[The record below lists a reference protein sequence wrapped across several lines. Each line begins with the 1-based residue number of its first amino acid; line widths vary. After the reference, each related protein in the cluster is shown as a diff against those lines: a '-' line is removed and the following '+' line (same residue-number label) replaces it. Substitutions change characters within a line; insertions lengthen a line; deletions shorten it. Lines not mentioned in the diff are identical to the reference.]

1 MCYKPV
7 RNVIL
12 GKYIKWLSLLV
23 IKEIRQKMKA
33 RPVLY
38 LFVTMVVCCVSLLG
52 AAAVCAQNAVLAKI
66 GTLTITEKDLNDLAN
81 AIPERYRDLYMSPE
95 ARQKTLDYIVNIY
108 VLAAEAE
115 KQNIDKAP
123 EVQKLMDFTKKD
135 LLARIYLDR
144 MSRNLKPPT
153 EEEAKAYY
161 NQYKDQF
168 VTPESVHLHHILV
181 NTEKEAKAVM
191 DRLKKGEKFADI
203 ASQVSICPSKSKGGD
218 LGWLPKGSLVPEI
231 EETAFTAKQGVPTG
245 PVKSKFGYHV
255 LLVED
260 RKPAEEGSF
269 DQAREYILEQLK
281 FQAQQDNYER
291 IAQDLRKKMN
301 VQVFEQATPAPAPTP
316 SGGPK

>member
-1 MCYKPV
+1 MKPLQVTTLFLTAALCCLGLIEAGAV
-7 RNVIL
+7 R
-12 GKYIKWLSLLV
+12 GQS
-23 IKEIRQKMKA
+23 
-33 RPVLY
+33 P
-38 LFVTMVVCCVSLLG
+38 
-52 AAAVCAQNAVLAKI
+52 VLAKI
-66 GTLTITEKDLNDLAN
+66 GALTITEKDLNDLAN

-153 EEEAKAYY
+153 EQEAKAYY
-161 NQYKDQF
+161 EQYKDQF
-168 VTPESVHLHHILV
+168 VTPESVHLHHVLV

-191 DRLKKGEKFADI
+191 DRLKKGEKFPDI
-203 ASQVSICPSKSKGGD
+203 AAQVSICPSKNKGGD
-218 LGWLPKGSLVPEI
+218 LGWLPKGSLVAEI
-231 EETAFTAKQGVPTG
+231 EEAAFTIKPGIPVG

-269 DQAREYILEQLK
+269 DQAKEYIMEQLK

-301 VQVFEQATPAPAPTP
+301 VQMLDQSAAPSVPPTQAPKPTT
-316 SGGPK
+316 GGPK

>member
-1 MCYKPV
+1 MKAKKDIPLFAIMAV
-7 RNVIL
+7 VV
-12 GKYIKWLSLLV
+12 LSL
-23 IKEIRQKMKA
+23 A
-33 RPVLY
+33 
-38 LFVTMVVCCVSLLG
+38 MVSVVN
-52 AAAVCAQNAVLAKI
+52 AQNAVLAKI
-66 GTLTITEKDLNDLAN
+66 GTTTITEKDLNDLAN
-81 AIPERYRDLYMSPE
+81 AIPERYRDMYMSPE

-144 MSRNLKPPT
+144 QSRNLKPPT
-153 EEEAKAYY
+153 EEEAKKYY
-161 NQYKDQF
+161 QQYRDQF
-168 VTPESVHLHHILV
+168 VTPESVHMHHILV
-181 NTEKEAKAVM
+181 NTEKEAKAVL
-191 DRLKKGEKFADI
+191 DRLKKGEKFEEI
-203 ASQVSICPSKSKGGD
+203 ASQVSICPSKTKGGD

-231 EETAFTAKQGVPTG
+231 EEVAFTVKQGVPTG

-255 LLVED
+255 LRVED

-269 DQAREYILEQLK
+269 EQAREYIMEQLK

-301 VQVFEQATPAPAPTP
+301 VQVFDKQGTGGASTSPQAPQPT
-316 SGGPK
+316 SGPK

>member
-1 MCYKPV
+1 MKPK
-7 RNVIL
+7 L
-12 GKYIKWLSLLV
+12 TLC
-23 IKEIRQKMKA
+23 
-33 RPVLY
+33 
-38 LFVTMVVCCVSLLG
+38 LFAIVALLG
-52 AAAVCAQNAVLAKI
+52 LTCLTAGAVNAQNAVLAKI
-66 GTLTITEKDLNDLAN
+66 GSMTITEKDLNDLAN

-123 EVQKLMDFTKKD
+123 EIQKLMDFTKKD

-144 MSRNLKPPT
+144 QSRNLKAPT

-161 NQYKDQF
+161 EQYKDQF
-168 VTPESVHLHHILV
+168 VTPETVHLHHILV

-191 DRLKKGEKFADI
+191 DRLKKGEKFPEI
-203 ASQVSICPSKSKGGD
+203 ASQVSICPSKNKGGD

-231 EETAFTAKQGVPTG
+231 EEVAFTVKQGVPTG

-255 LLVED
+255 LWVDD

-269 DQAREYILEQLK
+269 DLSREYIMEQLK

-291 IAQDLRKKMN
+291 IAQELRNKMN
-301 VQVFEQATPAPAPTP
+301 AQVFDRPTSPSAGPAQAPKAT
-316 SGGPK
+316 GGPK

>member
-1 MCYKPV
+1 MKPK
-7 RNVIL
+7 L
-12 GKYIKWLSLLV
+12 TLC
-23 IKEIRQKMKA
+23 
-33 RPVLY
+33 
-38 LFVTMVVCCVSLLG
+38 LFATVAMFGLAALTPKVVNG
-52 AAAVCAQNAVLAKI
+52 QNAVLAKVGPI
-66 GTLTITEKDLNDLAN
+66 TITEKDLNDLAN

-95 ARQKTLDYIVNIY
+95 AREKTLDYIVNIY

-123 EVQKLMDFTKKD
+123 EIQKLMDFTKKD

-144 MSRNLKPPT
+144 QSRDLKPPT

-161 NQYKDQF
+161 QKNKDQF
-168 VTPESVHLHHILV
+168 LTPESVHLHHILV

-203 ASQVSICPSKSKGGD
+203 ASQVSICPSKNKGGD
-218 LGWLPKGSLVPEI
+218 LAWLPKGSLVPEI
-231 EETAFTAKQGVPTG
+231 EEVAFTVKQGVPTG

-255 LLVED
+255 LWVED

-269 DQAREYILEQLK
+269 EQAREYIMEQLK

-291 IAQDLRKKMN
+291 IAQELRKKMN
-301 VQVFEQATPAPAPTP
+301 VQVFPQPSTSSETPAVPPQAPKPTA
-316 SGGPK
+316 GPR